1 MLGDMYGYKYEGVYT
16 TDDFIQ
22 NADGSYTLKD
32 GVVKPFGGTAQPGD
46 MKFAADNDDPNDP
59 QFTKQMVKIGNGTP
73 LCIGGFGNQFYFKG
87 FDLNLFMNFSL
98 GNDIYNATAQAL
110 SPYGPFQN
118 TLNDFGNNYYRLI
131 DPLTGQQATSIA
143 RLKELNPD
151 ESARLWSLTEGN
163 SGNIIYPSS
172 YFVEDGSYL
181 RISQLTLGYTFPEK
195 WMKKACISKCRL
207 YFTANNLYT
216 FTKYSGYDPNVSSS
230 NSDVICTPGFDS
242 RAYPASRSFVVGL
255 NLSF

>member
-1 MLGDMYGYKYEGVYT
+1 M
-16 TDDFIQ
+16 
-22 NADGSYTLKD
+22 
-32 GVVKPFGGTAQPGD
+32 VKPFGGTAQPGD
-46 MKFAADNDDPNDP
+46 MKFAADNGDPNDP
-59 QFTKQMVKIGNGTP
+59 QFTKELVKIGNGTP
-73 LCIGGFGNQFYFKG
+73 LCIGGFGNQLTFKG
-87 FDLNLFMNFSL
+87 FDLNLFMNFSI

-131 DPLTGQQATSIA
+131 DPVTGQQAASMD

-151 ESARLWSLTEGN
+151 ESSRLWSLTEGN
-163 SGNIIYPSS
+163 SSNIIYPSS

-181 RISQLTLGYTFPEK
+181 RISQLTLGYTFPSK
-195 WMKKACISKCRL
+195 WMSKAHISKCRL

-242 RAYPASRSFVVGL
+242 RAYPAARSFVVGL